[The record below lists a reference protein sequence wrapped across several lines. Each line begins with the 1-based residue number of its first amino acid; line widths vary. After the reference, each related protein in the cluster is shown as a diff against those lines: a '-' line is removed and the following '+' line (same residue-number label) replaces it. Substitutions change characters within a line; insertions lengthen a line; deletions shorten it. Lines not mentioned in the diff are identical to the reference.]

1 MSTLNKEIYEALLE
15 ASVTKA
21 STSLVAESVCL

>member
-15 ASVTKA
+15 AGTKA
-21 STSLVAESVCL
+21 SASLAVESVCL